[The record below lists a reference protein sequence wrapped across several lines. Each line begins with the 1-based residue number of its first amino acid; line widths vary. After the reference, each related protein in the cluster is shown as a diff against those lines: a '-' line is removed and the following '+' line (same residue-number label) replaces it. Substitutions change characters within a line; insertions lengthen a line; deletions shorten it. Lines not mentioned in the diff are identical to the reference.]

1 MSDEPSSASQFRP
14 TSCWLAGKL
23 SSRRIGRTNVRWGE
37 TARLRFWLG
46 LDSGWLRTCTS
57 TGGLTDLKRGS
68 TGQRTAKVVNQRNRL
83 RLLDKALE
91 PKSLSDPEVCC
102 VQSVISLSFAQ
113 RTATPASKLS
123 SALTWMLGG
132 STSSTACR
140 CPAQGSSAKRGSHV
154 VGQEPLR
161 NWLDFPGTESF
172 PQRFLSL
179 RGLGM
184 AGCRLYYMVGR
195 QRSRQ
200 RSRQRRRSRQR
211 QRDGRVS

>member
-1 MSDEPSSASQFRP
+1 MICNYPYLLHVGDACTTETTEAIHKGHTHGFSTADVSLPEAQQPCLPPFPQPS
-14 TSCWLAGKL
+14 LALLPRHDL
-23 SSRRIGRTNVRWGE
+23 SPP
-37 TARLRFWLG
+37 A
-46 LDSGWLRTCTS
+46 
-57 TGGLTDLKRGS
+57 
-68 TGQRTAKVVNQRNRL
+68 VNQRNRL

-91 PKSLSDPEVCC
+91 PKTLSEPEVCC

-140 CPAQGSSAKRGSHV
+140 CPSQGRSAKRGSHV

-195 QRSRQ
+195 QRSRP